1 MEVHRISPRT
11 VRQRIERGEPVQFV
25 DARRPSDWEASG
37 EQLLGAV
44 RLPREQLAAFLAE
57 LAHEPPIVVYGE
69 HDREGSDELCELTA
83 RLLVSAGFPR
93 VFVLD
98 GGLERWIA
106 EGCPTEPKDGAAYAP
121 TA

>member
-1 MEVHRISPRT
+1 MEVHRISPRIA
-11 VRQRIERGEPVQFV
+11 RQRIERGEPVQFV
-25 DARRPSDWEASG
+25 DARRPTDWLASG

-44 RLPREQLAAFLAE
+44 RLPNDRLAEFLAG

-69 HDREGSDELCELTA
+69 HDLAEELCELTA
-83 RLLVSAGFPR
+83 RLLVTAGFPH

-98 GGLERWIA
+98 GGLDRWIA
-106 EGCPTEPKDGAAYAP
+106 EGHPTEPKDGAAYAP